1 MYLWPSTWIDENIA
15 DEIRAGSRMV
25 YFANSITRMTEL
37 VTALIKQGILEF
49 QKEEAS
55 DVLSNGSLIQKFRV
69 GIQQKQ
75 DYKGMM
81 KISKVML
88 ENF

>member
-1 MYLWPSTWIDENIA
+1 
-15 DEIRAGSRMV
+15 
-25 YFANSITRMTEL
+25 MT
-37 VTALIKQGILEF
+37 ILEF

-55 DVLSNGSLIQKFRV
+55 DVLSNGSLIQKFRIS
-69 GIQQKQ
+69 IQQKQ
-75 DYKGMM
+75 DYKGIM